1 MLKTQTHKVL
11 MLRRSG
17 TPSNDANRGVK
28 SQVNGGDDCSSRQPC
43 GECGPG
49 GAVDVARQRSREALL
64 MLRRSGTPSNDA
76 DRGVRSQA
84 DGDNN

>member
-1 MLKTQTHKVL
+1 MAITDVITTAARGSRVV
-11 MLRRSG
+11 
-17 TPSNDANRGVK
+17 DAGW
-28 SQVNGGDDCSSRQPC
+28 
-43 GECGPG
+43 
-49 GAVDVARQRSREALL
+49 EALL